1 MKSINFYAFIIL
13 LSFTLCKATREQML
27 DFAKCAKNQ
36 IGKTYIKVDV
46 RGEERGPDQFSNSGL
61 IWSCRAQAGLD
72 NNGTIY
78 VSWKTV
84 KDPIEG
90 AIIYGIIK
98 DYGPYVES
106 DTLGIVIQT
115 DPTIV
120 VIGDEE
126 KGVLVSKEF
135 IPDPKYIR
143 IEYQY
148 IDI

>member
-27 DFAKCAKNQ
+27 DFAKCAKDQ
-36 IGKTYIKVDV
+36 IGKPCTKDDV
-46 RGEERGPDQFSNSGL
+46 RGEVRGPDQFSYSGL
-61 IWSCRAQAGLD
+61 IWYCRAQAGLSIS
-72 NNGTIY
+72 GPIY

-90 AIIYGIIK
+90 AIIYGITKIK
-98 DYGPYVES
+98 GPAVEA
-106 DTLGIVIQT
+106 DDLGVVIQT
-115 DPTIV
+115 NPTIV
-120 VIGDEE
+120 VVGDEE
-126 KGVLVSKEF
+126 KEVLVSKEF